1 MRSSTPA
8 MFQPPAKSY
17 RDEWI
22 PVLSAKEKAEV
33 LAGENIVFR
42 INYLY
47 DNARAKRHIDA
58 QVTLQTLYNMG
69 AELINS
75 GKAYS
80 ADVETPTHESP
91 SEMPK
96 RTKNETKIK
105 DTLMAQYDALP
116 KYTVRNGRHSAP
128 DPFHALFVIRVALD
142 HLSPESIYL
151 MFTSLKIH
159 SKQMTLHPNVIQF
172 PNGSGFL
179 GDYAAIQIL
188 RGYILNHHQHYFKFI
203 DNDELEAAVNNA
215 GIFSSS
221 YMCIANEDGNE
232 QVDHILGGSVFR
244 PVKQLTPQLKM

>member
-1 MRSSTPA
+1 MRSSSPA
-8 MFQPPAKSY
+8 MFQPPAKQHKPS
-17 RDEWI
+17 DI
-22 PVLSAKEKAEV
+22 PVLSPAEKAEV

-42 INYLY
+42 MNYIY
-47 DNARAKRHIDA
+47 DNARAKPHADA
-58 QVTLQTLYNMG
+58 QVALHTLYNIG

-80 ADVETPTHESP
+80 ADVQIPTFES
-91 SEMPK
+91 SPK
-96 RTKNETKIK
+96 AAKLTEKEQKIK
-105 DTLMAQYDALP
+105 DLLMAKYDDLP
-116 KYTVRNGRHSAP
+116 AYTLRNGRHTAP
-128 DPFHALFVIRVALD
+128 NPFHALFVIRVALD

-159 SKQMTLHPNVIQF
+159 STQMTMHPNLIEF

-179 GDYAAIQIL
+179 GDYAAAQIL
-188 RGYILNHHQHYFKFI
+188 RGYILNHHEHYFRFI
-203 DNDELEAAVNNA
+203 DNGELNAAVKNA
-215 GIFSSS
+215 GIFTSS